1 MAEPLHRDFTSQLEQ
16 AAHCMNDS
24 AQMLLAELDRHR
36 DISGRK
42 TVSDEARNILV
53 ESGVVESLR
62 RLRRLSRVY
71 R

>member
-1 MAEPLHRDFTSQLEQ
+1 
-16 AAHCMNDS
+16 MNDS
-24 AQMLLAELDRHR
+24 AQMLLAELNRHR
-36 DISGRK
+36 DISGREA
-42 TVSDEARNILV
+42 VSGEARSILA